1 MAPERVGSPA
11 SVAKNRDLKLFH
23 QSSGT
28 AARGRRFMCGADPL
42 PPPTAPP
49 QHGPDPRDPA
59 HTAFVARYNPMKWLA
74 KPPFF
79 VHMCSIQPGSSEVFG
94 AICWPGNAANP

>member
-11 SVAKNRDLKLFH
+11 SVAKVHVLKTFSLNA
-23 QSSGT
+23 GT
-28 AARGRRFMCGADPL
+28 AARGSRFMCGADPL

-59 HTAFVARYNPMKWLA
+59 HTAFERSYKPMKWLA

-79 VHMCSIQPGSSEVFG
+79 VHMCSIQPGSSVVFG
-94 AICWPGNAANP
+94 AICCP